1 MLTKEELNDALV
13 KIAVDALEKL
23 AFMFAYP
30 EDDETLIPD
39 ELPLTARTTFSGPF
53 SGTLLMSFSE
63 TVLPELTA
71 NMLGVD
77 EEETSLEQQMDACR
91 ETLNVICGNLLPA
104 IAGDQAV
111 FSITMPEVLAQG
123 ARATAT
129 PPTARAILSIDGAW
143 CDLRLLI
150 DS

>member
-1 MLTKEELNDALV
+1 MLTTEELNDVLV

-23 AFMFAYP
+23 AFMFAFP

-53 SGTLLMSFSE
+53 CGTLLMSFSE

-77 EEETSLEQQMDACR
+77 EEETSPEQQMDACR

-123 ARATAT
+123 ARPTAT
-129 PPTARAILSIDGAW
+129 PPTARAVLSIDDAW
-143 CDLRLLI
+143 CELRLLI